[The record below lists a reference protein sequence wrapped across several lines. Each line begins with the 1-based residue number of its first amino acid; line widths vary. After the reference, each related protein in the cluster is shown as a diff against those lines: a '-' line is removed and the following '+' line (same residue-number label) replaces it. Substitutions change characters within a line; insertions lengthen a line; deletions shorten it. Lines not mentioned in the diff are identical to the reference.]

1 MQKKASEKMYSIP
14 KTSFTNIGIID
25 EEKLVFEG
33 STLTDCFICGSL
45 KYAPFFQVAATTFRG
60 ELTLSTNLHG
70 TTQDHAWQKDFLEQM
85 ISEFPSK

>member
-1 MQKKASEKMYSIP
+1 MYSIP
-14 KTSFTNIGIID
+14 KTSFTNIGII
-25 EEKLVFEG
+25 EEDKLHFEG

-70 TTQDHAWQKDFLEQM
+70 TTSDHEWQRLFLEKLM
-85 ISEFPSK
+85 LNLPANK